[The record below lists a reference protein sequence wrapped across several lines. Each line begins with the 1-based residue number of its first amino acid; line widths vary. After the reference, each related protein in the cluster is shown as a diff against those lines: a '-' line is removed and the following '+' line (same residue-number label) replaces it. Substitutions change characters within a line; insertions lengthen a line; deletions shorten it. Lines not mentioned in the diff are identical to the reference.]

1 MFRNC
6 PEQWVYANYP
16 MGGPAG
22 SDGASNCSVYLAI
35 PEIQFVECRPSSS
48 SSFKLPSN
56 KQSFLIIA
64 KEGPSLGSHGVWDCG
79 PCVSMRRALGW
90 VSFFFF
96 LSQPVFLHLLCMI
109 LLHHRPQ
116 CLRGSKAT
124 FWALHFKG
132 RTMSIF
138 VSSLPLTP
146 SLMWCHKYG

>member
-22 SDGASNCSVYLAI
+22 SDGASNCSVNLAI
-35 PEIQFVECRPSSS
+35 PGIQFVECWPSS

-64 KEGPSLGSHGVWDCG
+64 KEGPSLGSPGYETVV
-79 PCVSMRRALGW
+79 PVSQWGGHLAEFL
-90 VSFFFF
+90 F
-96 LSQPVFLHLLCMI
+96 LSQPVFLHLLYMI
-109 LLHHRPQ
+109 LLHHRPE
-116 CLRGSKAT
+116 CLCGSKAT